1 MRRGAMPYIQL
12 DLPRNPS
19 DDDFSWAAKR
29 VADLYA
35 EVMQTTPS
43 GVTVAVRELGEGRVI
58 RAGRPVVA
66 IRCDI
71 RSGRPDAQRE
81 AFAVALTELVASR
94 GQQFG
99 AARSVIYFTEGP
111 GRWIFEEG
119 EPNPDWSPAEAT
131 G

>member
-1 MRRGAMPYIQL
+1 MPYIQF
-12 DLPRNPS
+12 DLPRDPS
-19 DDDFSWAAKR
+19 EADFSPVANG

-43 GVTVAVRELGEGRVI
+43 GVTVAVRELGAGRVL
-58 RAGRPVVA
+58 RGGRPVVA

-81 AFAVALTELVASR
+81 AFAVALTDLVATR
-94 GQQFG
+94 ADELG
-99 AARSVIYFTEGP
+99 AAKSVIYFTEGP

-119 EPNPDWSPAEAT
+119 KPNPDWSPAEAA

>member
-1 MRRGAMPYIQL
+1 MPYIQF
-12 DLPRNPS
+12 DLPRDPTQG
-19 DDDFSWAAKR
+19 DFSSVAKR

-43 GVTVAVRELGEGRVI
+43 GVTVAVRELGEGRVL
-58 RAGRPVVA
+58 RGGRPVVA

-81 AFAVALTELVASR
+81 AFAVALTHLVASH
-94 GQQFG
+94 GEELG
-99 AARSVIYFTEGP
+99 AAQSVIYFTEGP

-119 EPNPDWSPAEAT
+119 TPNPDWSPAEAT

>member
-1 MRRGAMPYIQL
+1 VPYIQF
-12 DLPRNPS
+12 DLPRDP
-19 DDDFSWAAKR
+19 DHGDFSSLAKR

-43 GVTVAVRELGEGRVI
+43 GVTVAVRELGEGRVL
-58 RAGRPVVA
+58 RDGRPVVA

-81 AFAVALTELVASR
+81 AFAVALTDLVASR
-94 GQQFG
+94 GEELG
-99 AARSVIYFTEGP
+99 AAQSVVYFTEGP

-119 EPNPDWSPAEAT
+119 KANPDWSPAEAS